1 MGIRLETK
9 IRFGVRSE
17 DGRTSNVWMCWTHL
31 GKSDAYLTSDV
42 LGKALKLSDHSTG
55 RSHIA
60 FHYEKRD
67 QLFTPETLPK
77 ERFILKQEDA
87 KRVDE
92 DCRLVACVFFPSG
105 SSDDVQRGAPTDT
118 VWLPEAPEGQ
128 ATEVGIFRFNVEL
141 LPNTW
146 PGKREGAN
154 LVAQLPLGDVGQLCI
169 VWRLSTFQMPPIP
182 KHTRTRRLFKGRSE
196 EDLVEVKRAVIFGTT
211 DTGAFSLIETKV
223 SVKRSDVVGGG
234 GAAGVAHE

>member
-1 MGIRLETK
+1 METK

-17 DGRTSNVWMCWTHL
+17 DGRTSNVWICWTQIE
-31 GKSDAYLTSDV
+31 KSDAYLTSDV
-42 LGKALKLSDHSTG
+42 LGKALKLSDHPTG

-87 KRVDE
+87 KRGNE
-92 DCRLVACVFFPSG
+92 DCRLVACVLFPAG
-105 SSDDVQRGAPTDT
+105 SPHDVPRDAPADT
-118 VWLPEAPEGQ
+118 IWLPEASEGQ

-146 PGKREGAN
+146 PGKHEGAN
-154 LVAQLPLGDVGQLCI
+154 LVAQLPLGVAGQLCI

-182 KHTRTRRLFKGRSE
+182 KHSRSHGLFKGRSE
-196 EDLVEVKRAVIFGTT
+196 ENLLEVNRGVIFGTT
-211 DTGAFSLIETKV
+211 DTGAISFIETKV
-223 SVKRSDVVGGG
+223 SAKRSDVAGGG